1 MSSNIR
7 VKITPTSLST
17 VKVEVKDTKAKVSTI
32 SYGSRTLKSLT
43 DMDTTQL
50 ANNSVIVYNATTGK
64 FETVPVS
71 TFLSQV
77 SGTDSGRY

>member
-17 VKVEVKDTKAKVSTI
+17 VKVQVKDTKAKVSTI
-32 SYGSRTLKSLT
+32 TYGSRTLKSLT

-64 FETVPVS
+64 FETIPVS
-71 TFLSQV
+71 TFLSQI
-77 SGTDSGRY
+77 SGTDSGIY

>member
-43 DMDTTQL
+43 DMDTTHL

-64 FETVPVS
+64 FETIPVS
-71 TFLSQV
+71 TFLSQI

>member
-64 FETVPVS
+64 FETIPVS
-71 TFLSQV
+71 TFLSQI
-77 SGTDSGRY
+77 SGTDSGIY

>member
-50 ANNSVIVYNATTGK
+50 ANNSVIVYNANTGK

-71 TFLSQV
+71 TFLSQI

>member
-50 ANNSVIVYNATTGK
+50 ANNSVIVYNAATGK
-64 FETVPVS
+64 FETIPVS
-71 TFLSQV
+71 TFLSQI